1 MPSLFSRKPISDLL
15 AEADNPNALRRMLGA
30 GDLIMLAIG
39 AVIGA
44 GIFGAIGSAAAG
56 EVVNGVVVRSGAGP
70 ALVLSFLLL
79 GFACALAG
87 LCYAELAAMIPQAG
101 SAYAYSYATLGEFV
115 AWIIGWDLILEYA
128 VGNVAVAIS
137 WSDYFKTLLAG
148 MGMALPPWLATGYRT
163 ALLSNTPAVHG
174 LMDSAPHIFG
184 IPVLLNLPACGIV
197 LAITWL
203 LVLGVR
209 ESARANNIMVAV
221 KLIALTL
228 FIVVGLQ
235 HINPANYHPFAPNGF
250 TGIHHGAAIVFFA
263 YIGFDAISTA
273 AEETK
278 NPQRNLPIG
287 ILGGLAICTLIY
299 IIVGF
304 VLTGMVPYST
314 LGNTA
319 DPLSFGIACVA
330 LALIGRIA
338 AHFVP
343 PSPAPEP
350 GLAINWNPFS
360 ETWRNLRLATADRAV
375 FNSLLGISWLWFF
388 GSIFLTSFTPFARQ
402 VLGGNEAVV
411 TLLLAIFSIGIGLGA
426 VACERLS
433 GRKVEIGLVPFGS
446 IGMTLFAVDLWLA
459 SRALAPTQVLDVAA
473 FAREARNW
481 RVMADLFLLAFFG
494 GLYSVPLY
502 ALIQS
507 RAPAT
512 HRARII
518 AANNILNALFMV
530 VAALMAKGLLDAGL
544 TFPQLF
550 LVVGIM
556 NAAVAAYVYLLVPE
570 FLMRFLAWLLVHSI
584 YRLEGRGLENI
595 PDHGPAVLVCNHV
608 SFVDPLVILA
618 SSPRPI
624 RFVMDYRIFHTPG
637 LAFFFRTGKAIPI
650 APAKENA
657 PLLEEAYEEIARAL
671 GRDELVAIFPEGR
684 ITDTGELYRFRNGIQ
699 RVLERTPVPV
709 IPLALKGLWG
719 SYFSRRHGRA
729 MGNPLHMRPL
739 LRICLEAG
747 PPMAP
752 RDATPQALEDVV
764 RKMRGNWK

>member
-1 MPSLFSRKPISDLL
+1 MGGQFALLGERRFAPLFWTQFLGAANDNLFKFAFTLL
-15 AEADNPNALRRMLGA
+15 ATYHAARWGGVDPATA
-30 GDLIMLAIG
+30 GF
-39 AVIGA
+39 VIGA
-44 GIFGAIGSAAAG
+44 IFIA
-56 EVVNGVVVRSGAGP
+56 P
-70 ALVLSFLLL
+70 FLLL
-79 GFACALAG
+79 SATAGQLADKFDKGRLMRFVKSLEIAIMAIAATGFATERAELLYLAVFLMGVHSTLFGPVKYAYLPQHLDEGELTGGNGLVEMGTFVAILAG
-87 LCYAELAAMIPQAG
+87 
-101 SAYAYSYATLGEFV
+101 T
-115 AWIIGWDLILEYA
+115 IG
-128 VGNVAVAIS
+128 G
-137 WSDYFKTLLAG
+137 G
-148 MGMALPPWLATGYRT
+148 
-163 ALLSNTPAVHG
+163 
-174 LMDSAPHIFG
+174 
-184 IPVLLNLPACGIV
+184 
-197 LAITWL
+197 L
-203 LVLGVR
+203 LVGSGAPGASR
-209 ESARANNIMVAV
+209 VA
-221 KLIALTL
+221 
-228 FIVVGLQ
+228 
-235 HINPANYHPFAPNGF
+235 
-250 TGIHHGAAIVFFA
+250 
-263 YIGFDAISTA
+263 
-273 AEETK
+273 
-278 NPQRNLPIG
+278 
-287 ILGGLAICTLIY
+287 
-299 IIVGF
+299 
-304 VLTGMVPYST
+304 
-314 LGNTA
+314 
-319 DPLSFGIACVA
+319 IACVA
-330 LALIGRIA
+330 VAVAGRIA

-350 GLAINWNPFS
+350 RLAINWNPFS

-388 GSIFLTSFTPFARQ
+388 GSVFLTSFTPFARL

-411 TLLLAIFSIGIGLGA
+411 TLLLAVFSIGIGLGA

-459 SRALAPTQVLDVAA
+459 SRTMVPTGVLDVAA
-473 FAREARNW
+473 FVREARNW

-530 VAALMAKGLLDAGL
+530 VAALMAKGMLDAGL
-544 TFPQLF
+544 DFPELF

-570 FLMRFLAWLLVHSI
+570 FLMRFLSWLLVHSI

-618 SSPRPI
+618 ASPRPI
-624 RFVMDYRIFHTPG
+624 RFVMDHRIFRTPG
-637 LAFFFRTGKAIPI
+637 LSFFFRTGKAIPI

-657 PLLEEAYEEIARAL
+657 RLLDEAYEKIAHAL
-671 GRDELVAIFPEGR
+671 ERGELVAIFPEGR
-684 ITDTGELYRFRNGIQ
+684 ITDNGELYRFRNGIQ
-699 RVLERTPVPV
+699 RVVERSPVPV

-739 LRICLEAG
+739 LRIALEAG
-747 PPMAP
+747 APMAP